1 MTRVARRL
9 WGTRAKPQLVVR
21 AEASSAE
28 RISATIQAP
37 DGTAMTVA
45 TESSHPLD
53 SSATPWLA
61 PTIPTAMWLS
71 ADLTIEGAVDPVALE
86 NAGKAQRVLAEWYPR
101 HLAPADIHAHQG
113 PTAPPADGVG
123 CFFSGGVD
131 SFYSALT
138 HLDRLTHLVFVLG
151 FDIMDDEV
159 LATQALDSARSAAV
173 ELGKPLI
180 EVRTTLRSAFGDLVR
195 VPWGWVFHGP
205 ALAHVA
211 TALSPVLGTVIV
223 PSSYSTGCIHRWGSH
238 PELDPLWSS
247 SSVTLEHDSI
257 DVTRLEKVRTISKS
271 STAMRNLRVCWE
283 NRDGRFNC
291 GRCSKCLR
299 TMLELLV
306 AGGNCTTLP
315 DRPRADQV
323 KHIHAASGERFHLR
337 QVLDELRAGSIDD
350 PELERAIR
358 TAIRRGP
365 VLQYFPQR
373 R

>member
-1 MTRVARRL
+1 MTRVARRS
-9 WGTRAKPQLVVR
+9 GRIRAKHRLEVR
-21 AEASSAE
+21 PDVPDLQ